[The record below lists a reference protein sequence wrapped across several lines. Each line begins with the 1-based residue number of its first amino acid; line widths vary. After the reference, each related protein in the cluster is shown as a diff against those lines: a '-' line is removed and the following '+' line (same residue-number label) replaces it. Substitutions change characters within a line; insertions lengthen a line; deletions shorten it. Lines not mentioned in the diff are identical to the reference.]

1 MYDAIPAVRHHQA
14 ARFFVETGPSTLGM
28 WARWTTS
35 TGGAPRPRTS
45 VWRSPTRLKVRRSP
59 CYNADAD
66 KQHGADKQWCL
77 LNPIYIELSEDETGG
92 EAAQG
97 GAAAQEGA
105 ASSS

>member
-1 MYDAIPAVRHHQA
+1 MA
-14 ARFFVETGPSTLGM
+14 G
-28 WARWTTS
+28 TS
-35 TGGAPRPRTS
+35 QVTVAMF
-45 VWRSPTRLKVRRSP
+45 
-59 CYNADAD
+59 NADANEY
-66 KQHGADKQWCL
+66 GADKQWCL

>member
-1 MYDAIPAVRHHQA
+1 MTVAM
-14 ARFFVETGPSTLGM
+14 F
-28 WARWTTS
+28 
-35 TGGAPRPRTS
+35 
-45 VWRSPTRLKVRRSP
+45 
-59 CYNADAD
+59 NADANEY
-66 KQHGADKQWCL
+66 GADKQWCL